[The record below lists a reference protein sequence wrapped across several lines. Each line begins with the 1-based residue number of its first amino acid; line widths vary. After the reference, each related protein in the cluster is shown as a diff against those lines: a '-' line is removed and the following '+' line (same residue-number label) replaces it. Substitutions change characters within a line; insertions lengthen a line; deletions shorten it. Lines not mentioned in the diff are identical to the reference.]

1 MSEEI
6 SREAILRELMK
17 LAFGRCNDAAKLAFF
32 QKEDMAKI
40 AKMDLSL
47 LDGVHTTSGGVDVKL
62 LDRAKLIELL
72 LAATEKDGG
81 AEASAGGLIAAL
93 NGAAGRLGR
102 EGEGAVEPLGLP

>member
-17 LAFGRCNDAAKLAFF
+17 LAFGKCNDAAKLAFL
-32 QKEDMAKI
+32 QKEDMARI
-40 AKMDLSL
+40 TKMDLSL
-47 LDGVHTTSGGVDVKL
+47 LDGIHTTSGGVDVRL

-72 LAATEKDGG
+72 LSATEGDDGG
-81 AEASAGGLIAAL
+81 RSAGGLIAAL

-102 EGEGAVEPLGLP
+102 EAEGAVEPLELP

>member
-6 SREAILRELMK
+6 SRESILRGLMK
-17 LAFGRCNDAAKLAFF
+17 LAFGKCNDAAKLAFL

-47 LDGVHTTSGGVDVKL
+47 LDGVHTTSAGVDVKL
-62 LDRAKLIELL
+62 IDRAKLIELL
-72 LAATEKDGG
+72 LAATEKDAG
-81 AEASAGGLIAAL
+81 AEAPAGGLIAAL

-102 EGEGAVEPLGLP
+102 EGEGAVDPLALP

>member
-17 LAFGRCNDAAKLAFF
+17 LAFGRCNDAAKLAFL

-72 LAATEKDGG
+72 LAATEEPSG
-81 AEASAGGLIAAL
+81 AEAPAGGLIAAL

-102 EGEGAVEPLGLP
+102 ESEGAVEPLGLP